1 MAPLSSGVIDRVL
14 LFEGFVDIT
23 VREVPCFRVKLRVR
37 GIFHEALRGHV
48 PCSLLFEHKTRLPTK
63 YTKFRLHLLA

>member
-1 MAPLSSGVIDRVL
+1 MFRGLTYVFGDVAPFSSGVIGRVL

-23 VREVPCFRVKLRVR
+23 AREVPCFRAELRVR

-48 PCSLLFEHKTRLPTK
+48 PCSI
-63 YTKFRLHLLA
+63 